1 MDHYLEPPSTAQD
14 LDALIHKI
22 DAGADTFASLSDE
35 QRDQL
40 KTDLGEEWIAGY
52 LDKYPVPRVLAAAA
66 LEYRAIESGRQYP
79 NLPENIRNDIL
90 LEFNERHGEGGPE
103 RWGGKPL

>member
-1 MDHYLEPPSTAQD
+1 MEHYLERPTTAQD
-14 LDALIHKI
+14 LDALIQQI
-22 DAGADTFASLSDE
+22 DAGEDTFASLSDE

-40 KTDLGEEWIAGY
+40 KTELGEEWIAGY
-52 LDKYPVPRVLAAAA
+52 LDQYPVPQALAAAT
-66 LEYRAIESGRQYP
+66 LEYRAIASGRQYP

-103 RWGGKPL
+103 HWSDTGP